1 MSVEVVSHEGAIE
14 INQISAI
21 SRIRVPFDFVF
32 RAKKRGIGT
41 AIYYETQGERVED
54 FSSEDADN
62 YIELNGMKSEL
73 FITREEA

>member
-1 MSVEVVSHEGAIE
+1 MGLAVSKRTWSLVR
-14 INQISAI
+14 Q
-21 SRIRVPFDFVF
+21 
-32 RAKKRGIGT
+32 AKKKGIGT
-41 AIYYETQGERVED
+41 TIYYEEQGGRVEN

>member
-1 MSVEVVSHEGAIE
+1 MTVLS
-14 INQISAI
+14 
-21 SRIRVPFDFVF
+21 DFNCSF
-32 RAKKRGIGT
+32 NC
-41 AIYYETQGERVED
+41 IYYETQGERVED